1 MPASSFAS
9 HLNSSIDQFASE
21 AHPFEA
27 DSCSTWLFLDYFD
40 FEIQVV
46 VYVIMSVLQ
55 VIGSVFQ
62 FYRLMSYL
70 LFIPVA
76 RSSRVFPCRFGAVEA
91 AASGTEL
98 LLSFGALWLRPG

>member
-27 DSCSTWLFLDYFD
+27 NSCLTWLFLDYFD
-40 FEIQVV
+40 LVIQVAV
-46 VYVIMSVLQ
+46 Q
-55 VIGSVFQ
+55 VIDSAFQ
-62 FYRLMSYL
+62 SYRLRSDL
-70 LFIPVA
+70 ISVPVA
-76 RSSRVFPCRFGAVEA
+76 RSSRVFLCRFGAVEA
-91 AASGTEL
+91 AAFETEL